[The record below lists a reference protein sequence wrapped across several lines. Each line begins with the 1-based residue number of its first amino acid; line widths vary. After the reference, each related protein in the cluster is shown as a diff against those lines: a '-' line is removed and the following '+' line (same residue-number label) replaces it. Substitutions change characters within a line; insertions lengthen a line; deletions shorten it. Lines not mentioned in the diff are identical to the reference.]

1 MKTYTIESFTTGQ
14 RRDVTAADWPA
25 ALDGIAG
32 DHFTVVKLANGQFMA
47 GCNENS
53 VFKVAGSHLADTPTA
68 AADSIRS
75 HYRAVQAVS
84 A

>member
-1 MKTYTIESFTTGQ
+1 M
-14 RRDVTAADWPA
+14 TAADWTT
-25 ALDGIAG
+25 ALEGIAG
-32 DHFTVVKLANGQFMA
+32 DNFTVVELPNGRFMA

-75 HYRAVQAVS
+75 HYRAVQTVS